1 MVPAGRQRTFLART
15 SRSIKRLISG
25 QSRGVHRLH
34 ALDLPFCPFLPLSLS
49 LTFAE
54 RAYLFFL
61 SFFFFFTQFLPF
73 YPSTS
78 CMFPRRYIPFLFS
91 FFLFFFFFC
100 YTRARIPSTLSL
112 LFRVNPSSNPLL
124 SSSSYTPASSL
135 FLFPYT
141 HTPSTSSSSSSKSEE
156 VRLSPLFLFSFN
168 PSRRLLPPFLPRR
181 ADCLPMLSVFFP
193 HDPSRSSSN
202 GQTQRAFLPR
212 SPLLSLAPMQTR
224 VICTRYLRRHG
235 GLGWT

>member
-1 MVPAGRQRTFLART
+1 MSLPPSFSPLPPSPFFLSFLLTFVARLSLSSLAARPFFNPFKPGEEIGFAVCRVCQINGTLPPLLMVPAGRQRTFLART

-49 LTFAE
+49 LTFAG

-91 FFLFFFFFC
+91 FFLSSFFC

-124 SSSSYTPASSL
+124 SSSSYSSEL
-135 FLFPYT
+135 SLSLSLHPYPFNFFFLF
-141 HTPSTSSSSSSKSEE
+141 E
-156 VRLSPLFLFSFN
+156 
-168 PSRRLLPPFLPRR
+168 
-181 ADCLPMLSVFFP
+181 
-193 HDPSRSSSN
+193 
-202 GQTQRAFLPR
+202 
-212 SPLLSLAPMQTR
+212 
-224 VICTRYLRRHG
+224 
-235 GLGWT
+235 